1 MKHIISI
8 AIVALVALSAGAQ
21 TNQPPVNPWSGFRT
35 NFTGWTVHTNSL
47 RQADT
52 QTFTTMDAVLAALQ
66 SARTNG
72 LQSFQVTQQ
81 QRGTNVVWMVRV
93 GLK

>member
-1 MKHIISI
+1 MKHIIAI
-8 AIVALVALSAGAQ
+8 AIVALAVSAGAQ
-21 TNQPPVNPWSGFRT
+21 TNHTPVNPWSGVRT
-35 NFTGWTVHTNSL
+35 NFTGWIVHTSSL
-47 RQADT
+47 RQADP

-72 LQSFQVTQQ
+72 LQSFSVVQQ